1 MEGPTF
7 GLRYGLDI
15 FKDSGIEPDEI
26 RLVGGGAKSKIW
38 REIVADIF
46 ACPVVC
52 PVTQEAAALGAALQ
66 ALWCYLNIKEN
77 KADLKEITDQF
88 VTLDEAT
95 RVIPN
100 RERMDI
106 YSDIYKK
113 YLSLDKILR
122 PIYNEYE

>member
-1 MEGPTF
+1 MEGPTL

-15 FKDSGIEPDEI
+15 FRQNGIEPNEI

-66 ALWCYLNIKEN
+66 ALWCYITDKEQ
-77 KADLKEITDQF
+77 KTSLKEITDQY
-88 VTLDEAT
+88 VTLDETT
-95 RVIPN
+95 RVIPDRARTELYAGIYN
-100 RERMDI
+100 R
-106 YSDIYKK
+106 
-113 YLSLDKILR
+113 YLELDKIMR
-122 PIYNEYE
+122 PMYNR